1 MRLENLILKTEWVI
15 TVSNTRGRT
24 MRRLALGTPRKRWA
38 ARHKHAAKRG
48 YRVNLHACS
57 VARLCLTLCN
67 PTDWGPPGS
76 SVHGISQA
84 RVLDWVCHFLLQGI
98 FPTQGSNLCL
108 LRLLLGTWIL
118 YHCATWEV
126 HKQWI
131 GTVIIMGADITSDN
145 NVLRKVCILVVVIV
159 SVYPWSRINLTFHM
173 YTIQSS

>member
-1 MRLENLILKTEWVI
+1 MTEGWSSLPWWGFR
-15 TVSNTRGRT
+15 VSVYAVCV
-24 MRRLALGTPRKRWA
+24 L
-38 ARHKHAAKRG
+38 
-48 YRVNLHACS
+48 
-57 VARLCLTLCN
+57 ARLCLTLCN

-108 LRLLLGTWIL
+108 LGLLLGRRIL

-126 HKQWI
+126 HKQWT

-145 NVLRKVCILVVVIV
+145 NVLRKVCILVFVIV
-159 SVYPWSRINLTFHM
+159 SVYPWSRINLTFHV